1 MVKLPKSIAHLSLVA
16 NSGVSLCVVEEANA
30 ALEAAVPDLVG
41 SLSSAAQCF
50 GQVISEYWRCYVARQ
65 NFTTLIQKQRLTH
78 KFKGKLYSKEVRA
91 TQRQKCKILN
101 INKIKLT
108 KLAQAHIRL

>member
-1 MVKLPKSIAHLSLVA
+1 MVKLPKSIAHLRLVA

-50 GQVISEYWRCYVARQ
+50 GQVISEY
-65 NFTTLIQKQRLTH
+65 
-78 KFKGKLYSKEVRA
+78 
-91 TQRQKCKILN
+91 
-101 INKIKLT
+101 
-108 KLAQAHIRL
+108 

>member
-78 KFKGKLYSKEVRA
+78 KFKGKLYSKEA
-91 TQRQKCKILN
+91 LRQKCIILN